1 VGPQSEITQV
11 QLDKIRELIYK
22 ETGILYETK
31 KDYALKARI
40 EKRMEA
46 SGAKAFRDYYK
57 ILLFDDRESE
67 LQNLIE
73 ELTVNETYFF
83 RDFPQLQGFAEKV
96 LPIILDDKR
105 QKNDFNLKI
114 WSAACST
121 GEEPYTLSVILQ
133 EMIPEYMLWEV
144 SILATD
150 IDRQVLRIAR
160 KGEYGQRSMKDTP
173 LPYRGKYFERVNT
186 GWRILP
192 RTRESVEFE
201 LLNLM
206 DRRAMRRQR
215 GFDVI
220 FCRNVLIYFND
231 LSRKKV
237 VNGFYDALN
246 PGGFLFLG
254 SSESVGRITAA
265 FELVRLDG
273 FLAYRKPNEMRG

>member
-1 VGPQSEITQV
+1 MTLKSEITQM
-11 QLDKIRELIYK
+11 QLDQIRELIYK

-31 KDYALKARI
+31 KDYALKGRL

-46 SGAKAFRDYYK
+46 VGAISFHEYYNR
-57 ILLFDDRESE
+57 LFFKDQSDEI
-67 LQNLIE
+67 QNLIE
-73 ELTVNETYFF
+73 ELTVNETFFF
-83 RDFPQLQGFAEKV
+83 RDFPQLQGFAEKA
-96 LPIILDDKR
+96 LPLIVEEKKA
-105 QKNDFNLKI
+105 KNDFSLKV

-121 GEEPYTLSVILQ
+121 GEEPYTLSIIVQ
-133 EMIPEYMLWEV
+133 EMIEDYKNWDV

-173 LPYRGKYFERVNT
+173 LPYRQKYFEKNGNFWRV
-186 GWRILP
+186 LP
-192 RTRESVEFE
+192 HTAEPVHFE
-201 LLNLM
+201 LLNLI
-206 DRRAMRRQR
+206 DRHSIRRQR
-215 GFDVI
+215 GYDVI

-237 VNGFYDALN
+237 VNSFYDSLN

-265 FELVRLDG
+265 FELTKIDE
-273 FLAYRKPNEMRG
+273 FLFYRKPKKAR